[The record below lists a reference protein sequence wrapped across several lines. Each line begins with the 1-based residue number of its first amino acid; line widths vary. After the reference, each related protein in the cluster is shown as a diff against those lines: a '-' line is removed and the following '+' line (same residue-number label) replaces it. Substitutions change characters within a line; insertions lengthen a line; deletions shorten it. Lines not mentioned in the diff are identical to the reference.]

1 VYWHEKSLE
10 ALNLIKIKKIE
21 EAIDIFKKIFQ
32 DEEVNEAWP
41 FLKYADLIDDQ
52 EKKIEIYRKAND
64 VEPNPYSCLKLIE
77 IYLNNFNYIEA
88 SEWLKALI
96 KIDYNNVYI
105 EYYINLIKPKNFNSK
120 EYLMLNADLGELE
133 NDDSIKIKDIFS
145 RKRKMSLLHHYVL
158 YGIKEKRNY
167 KLSININ
174 SSPNFSP
181 LFINHDISL
190 TGAPVFLYDFVTYL
204 KNNNIIKN
212 PIIIESFK
220 NNLFDNYD
228 IQKMYHENSPEKLL
242 QIIKETNPVFI
253 YSNSLNLYYYNIDKF
268 IDYWHKTYFHFH
280 ETLSNLDENI
290 LKKIKNQKIFVV
302 ANRIKKELKSCGC
315 TNVQKFPPFIH
326 QEKIFHIKNNE
337 YNELNKLTIGMSG
350 NICDRKNL
358 KLFYKL
364 AESCPQYE
372 FIWIGGE
379 NWADNYESLYGYK
392 PLNLPN
398 FTHVPYV
405 KNPYVY
411 YKNLDYFF
419 LTSKNDPCPI
429 VVLENLLINKRVI
442 TIKDNIFY
450 KHNKSIL
457 QENLIEIKEKEEEK
471 IIEAFQSLDL
481 KKYKADNAGENYIKK
496 YFSKPK
502 ILKKSRSTSDN
513 NFLIF
518 NFYRPGGS
526 YKETDI
532 NYFVNLINNFNLH
545 NKFSYKV
552 FINVNLDN
560 GFEEKISD
568 EKEKFFNKKYQKSFK
583 DIINLKEIQ
592 ISPNKGWDL
601 NGLLVF
607 IKNIYDNN
615 HIDESQKL
623 AYLHNKSNILWRD
636 ELNKIFY
643 LKNHEIKPH
652 DTIVCNKFFIECPAN
667 DLNRTVMKNYNLF
680 NDLSE
685 MKFNYIQGTVFIT
698 KLHMLKN
705 LYDFNYEL
713 KSNLTTLSTKNSYWI
728 ECMKSDD
735 IFNYYYKYY
744 SNNIYNQPIDLESK
758 EMVEKGLANNFL
770 DLYHKFN
777 KKGIPDLHFEHALER
792 YIGYLISQNRK
803 IHTV

>member
-1 VYWHEKSLE
+1 MNTFIISNNLAPNGEYFELVIEEDNSCYCKNCLVFGEVEKKDKKFITIVWKHINPYIKKEYMIDNKTLLDKNKPPKDFDPKFYKILNPDLSSLTDE
-10 ALNLIKIKKIE
+10 ELIKH
-21 EAIDIFKKIFQ
+21 
-32 DEEVNEAWP
+32 
-41 FLKYADLIDDQ
+41 
-52 EKKIEIYRKAND
+52 
-64 VEPNPYSCLKLIE
+64 
-77 IYLNNFNYIEA
+77 YLN
-88 SEWLKALI
+88 
-96 KIDYNNVYI
+96 
-105 EYYINLIKPKNFNSK
+105 
-120 EYLMLNADLGELE
+120 
-133 NDDSIKIKDIFS
+133 
-145 RKRKMSLLHHYVL
+145 H
-158 YGIKEKRNY
+158 GIKEKRNY

-174 SSPNFSP
+174 SSPNFFP

-190 TGAPVFLYDFVTYL
+190 TGAPIFLYDFVTYL
-204 KNNNIIKN
+204 KNNKIIKN
-212 PIIIESFK
+212 PIIVEAYK
-220 NNLFDNYD
+220 NNLFNNYD
-228 IQKMYHENSPEKLL
+228 IQKMYHENNSEKLL

-268 IDYWHKTYFHFH
+268 RDYWHKTYFHFH

-290 LKKIKNQKIFVV
+290 LKKIKNQKIFVA
-302 ANRIKKELKSCGC
+302 ANRIKKELKYCGC
-315 TNVQKFPPFIH
+315 SNIQIFPPFIP
-326 QEKIFHIKNNE
+326 QEKIFHIENNKS
-337 YNELNKLTIGMSG
+337 NKSNKLTIGMSG

-379 NWADNYESLYGYK
+379 NWADNYESLYGHK

-419 LTSKNDPCPI
+419 LTSKNDPCPF

-442 TIKDNIFY
+442 IIKDNIFY

-471 IIEAFQSLDL
+471 IIKEFQSLDL
-481 KKYKADNAGENYIKK
+481 KKYEADNVGENYIKK

-502 ILKKSRSTSDN
+502 ILKKSKNINDD
-513 NFLIF
+513 FLIF
-518 NFYRPGGS
+518 NFYKS
-526 YKETDI
+526 SNDYKEKDI
-532 NYFVNLINNFNLH
+532 NYFTNLINNFNIN

-552 FINVNLDN
+552 FININVDN
-560 GFEEKISD
+560 GIEKEFSQ
-568 EKEKFFNKKYQKSFK
+568 EKEKFFNKIYQKYFK

-601 NGLLVF
+601 NGLLIF

-615 HIDESQKL
+615 HIDENQNL
-623 AYLHNKSNILWRD
+623 AYLHSKSNILWRN

-643 LKNHEIKPH
+643 LKNHEIKPY
-652 DTIVCNKFFIECPAN
+652 DTIVCDKFFVECSAN
-667 DLNRTVMKNYNLF
+667 DLNRTVMKNYSVF

-713 KSNLTTLSTKNSYWI
+713 KSNLTTLTTKNSYWI

-777 KKGIPDLHFEHALER
+777 KKGIPDLHFEHSLER

-803 IHTV
+803 AHTV